1 MANENLMSAKRS
13 TNWMKCCLC
22 QTDTK
27 EPLQSPPIHHVS
39 QHDGYKTI
47 ATNIPLFHKINKI
60 PMTLDLERLDEGG
73 GIEATLRRYQV
84 KYHYNCRLRF
94 NNTKLLR
101 AKKPQSD
108 AQCSETDEGQTK
120 RRRTM
125 MHKSLDDQVCFLCD
139 NISPKSDLRQVMTMH
154 LNDRL
159 HECAQTLND
168 GKLLAQL
175 SGADAIA
182 QELKYH
188 HLCLIHLY
196 NREKLHLKRLEK
208 ESQSETVQPVI
219 FPMALSELVTYIV
232 ETSLNSD
239 GPSAFRHT
247 DMCNLYQQPLDQLGV
262 HSLTVNSTRLREKLL
277 AEIPELTA
285 HKQGRDV
292 LLAFQKHVG
301 LALSQASEDSEAL
314 IMAKA
319 AKILISHILDHKSRF
334 DGTFHEGK

>member
-1 MANENLMSAKRS
+1 MANENPMSAKRP
-13 TNWMKCCLC
+13 TDWMKCCLC

-27 EPLQSPPIHHVS
+27 EPLQSPPTHHVS
-39 QHDGYKTI
+39 QHDGYKMI
-47 ATNIPLFHKINKI
+47 ATNIPLFHKMNKM

-73 GIEATLRRYQV
+73 GIEATLRRNQA

-101 AKKPQSD
+101 AQKQQSD

-120 RRRTM
+120 HRRTM
-125 MHKSLDDQVCFLCD
+125 MQKSLDDQVCFFCD
-139 NISPKSDLRQVMTMH
+139 NISPESDLRQVMTLQ

-168 GKLLAQL
+168 AKLLSQL

-196 NREKLHLKRLEK
+196 NREKLHLRRLEK
-208 ESQSETVQPVI
+208 ESQSETIQPAI
-219 FPMALSELVTYIV
+219 FLMALSELVTYIV

-239 GPSAFRHT
+239 GPSAF
-247 DMCNLYQQPLDQLGV
+247 PLAD
-262 HSLTVNSTRLREKLL
+262 TV
-277 AEIPELTA
+277 
-285 HKQGRDV
+285 GRT
-292 LLAFQKHVG
+292 
-301 LALSQASEDSEAL
+301 S
-314 IMAKA
+314 I
-319 AKILISHILDHKSRF
+319 
-334 DGTFHEGK
+334 